1 VTTDQE
7 SDMSLAPEDRTS
19 EVNVGVLIAS
29 APGAATDRI
38 AAFARGIVDDVRP
51 ELEGV
56 TGQRWVFDL
65 ADPIHLPNDDARR
78 PADFLDE
85 ASLRMVQ
92 GPYDLV
98 LVVTDVG
105 VVSRKQRVVE
115 GLASE
120 VSRIA
125 VLSTRRLLISP
136 RGQPSRALEDA
147 AVRANAATLALHLLG
162 HLLGLDHTAGPG
174 DVMAPFRFDEARREA
189 PRFDPAVRVRL
200 RARASDIPERT
211 QATRGTLSALA
222 FHLSS
227 ALRNPG
233 VVLRPLWRNRAILL
247 PLSLPSLATAA
258 VAPTFILVF
267 TAEIWDVGLNL
278 QPSVVAT
285 FAGVSIL
292 AATWYLIRVQNLFF
306 PQKEKRVL
314 TEHLAALNVTVLLAM
329 VLAMVGL
336 FGMVALLMLFIEF
349 YIFPPGLIATWPTLN
364 DPRVTLLD
372 RFVLASFIS
381 TNGVLT
387 GALAGGLESR
397 ALIRHLAL
405 FEDDP

>member
-1 VTTDQE
+1 
-7 SDMSLAPEDRTS
+7 MSLAAEDQAS
-19 EVNVGVLIAS
+19 EVNVGVLLALAS
-29 APGAATDRI
+29 GAETDRV
-38 AAFARGIVDDVRP
+38 AAFADRFVEDIRS
-51 ELEGV
+51 ELEPV

-65 ADPIHLPNDDARR
+65 TDPIHLSNDDARR
-78 PADFLDE
+78 PSDFLDE

-120 VSRIA
+120 ISRIA
-125 VLSTRRLLISP
+125 VLSIRRLLISP
-136 RGQPSRALEDA
+136 RGRPPRALEDA

-162 HLLGLDHTAGPG
+162 HILGLDHAAGEG
-174 DVMAPFRFDEARREA
+174 SAMAPFRFDEERREVL
-189 PRFDPAVRVRL
+189 RYDPAVRARL
-200 RARASDIPERT
+200 RARAADIPERT
-211 QATRGTLSALA
+211 QASRGPLSSLA
-222 FHLSS
+222 FHLAS
-227 ALRNPG
+227 ALRNSG

-278 QPSVVAT
+278 PPHVAAT
-285 FAGVSIL
+285 FAGLSIL
-292 AATWYLIRVQNLFF
+292 AATWYLVRVQNLFF

-314 TEHLAALNVTVLLAM
+314 TEHLAALNVTVPLAM
-329 VLAMVGL
+329 LLAMVGL
-336 FGMVALLMLFIEF
+336 FGMVSLLMLFIEF
-349 YIFPPGLIATWPTLN
+349 FIFPTGLIATWPTLN
-364 DPRVTLLD
+364 DPEVTLMD
-372 RFVLASFIS
+372 RFILASFIS

-387 GALAGGLESR
+387 GALAGGLKSR